1 MNTTIVPAVSPK
13 GSLPVSGSTTETS
26 RSDVDH
32 ATSNFDAGVHALVSI
47 ARHHNIATDPEQL
60 IHAAGLGSA
69 RLGEEDLALAARSLG
84 LKVRAVNVRAERL
97 GRTPCPALGIAV
109 DGSHFILV
117 GADSTQA
124 MVLEPNG
131 TAPHMLEPSAVIER
145 CKGRMLLFTS
155 RASLAGE
162 LARFDFTWFIPA
174 VVKYR
179 RLLLEVVLVSFVLQL
194 FGLVTPL
201 MFQVVMDK
209 VLVNRAF
216 NTLTVVCVALL
227 VCSVFEVFLTGLRNY
242 VFSHTTNRIDV
253 ELGSRLYRHL
263 VALPIKYF
271 TARRVGDTVARVREL
286 ENIRNFLTSQAVTAV
301 IDLFFSFVY
310 LGVMFVY
317 SGWLTLIV
325 IVSLPL
331 YAAVSAGLNPILRQ
345 RLSEKFARGADNQ
358 SFLVESVSSAETVKA
373 MAVEPQFVRRWEDQ
387 LAAYVNAG
395 FRAANVSNLGQQLIQ
410 LIGKLVN
417 LAILFYGAMLVI
429 DGKLSVGQL
438 IAFNMMA
445 QRVAAP
451 VLRLAQLWQDFQQ
464 IGISMLRIGDILN
477 VRTEQAQS
485 RQALPALQGHIEFEN
500 VGFRYQQEGKLILD
514 GVSLKI
520 PAGHVIGI
528 VGRSGSGKST
538 LTKLIQRLYLPEA
551 GRVRV
556 DGIDLALADPAWL
569 RRHIGVV
576 LQENVLFNR
585 SVRANIALADPGT
598 PLSVVI
604 RAATLAGAHEFI
616 SDLPEGYDTIV
627 AEHGANL
634 SGGQRQ
640 RIAIARALVTNPR
653 ILIFDEATSALDF
666 ETEHV
671 IRNNMQAMCQ
681 GRTVIIIAHRLS
693 AVRGAHHI
701 IVMEKGQ
708 IAESGTHAELMG
720 HGGHY
725 AHLASFQH
733 A

>member
-1 MNTTIVPAVSPK
+1 MSAVLHRTTEPAVADPTVSDS
-13 GSLPVSGSTTETS
+13 SLASKKQVPIA
-26 RSDVDH
+26 DP
-32 ATSNFDAGVHALVSI
+32 GVGALVLI
-47 ARHHNIATDPEQL
+47 ARHHNIAADVDQ
-60 IHAAGLGSA
+60 IRHAAAVPSGTLSA
-69 RLGEEDLALAARSLG
+69 EDLALSARALG
-84 LKVRAVNVRAERL
+84 LKVRSVRAKAERL
-97 GRTPCPALGIAV
+97 ASTPCPALALAT
-109 DGSHFILV
+109 DGAHFILV
-117 GADSTQA
+117 GADSDKA
-124 MVLEPNG
+124 MVLEPYG
-131 TAPHMLEPSAVIER
+131 TAPKTIPVGEAISRCDGRLMLFA
-145 CKGRMLLFTS
+145 S

-162 LARFDFTWFIPA
+162 FAIFDFSWFIPA

-179 RLLLEVVLVSFVLQL
+179 RLLLEVVFVSFVLQL
-194 FGLVTPL
+194 FGLVAPL

-227 VCSVFEVFLTGLRNY
+227 VCSIFEVLLTGLRNY

-286 ENIRNFLTSQAVTAV
+286 ESIRNFLTSQAVTAV
-301 IDLFFSFVY
+301 IDLFFSFVF
-310 LGVMFVY
+310 LAVMFVY
-317 SGWLTLIV
+317 SSWLTLIV
-325 IVSLPL
+325 VVSLPL
-331 YAAVSAGLNPILRQ
+331 YAAISAGLNPILRR
-345 RLSEKFARGADNQ
+345 RLNEKFSRGADNQ
-358 SFLVESVSSAETVKA
+358 SFLVESVSAAETVKA
-373 MAVEPQFVRRWEDQ
+373 MAIEPQFIRRWDNQ
-387 LAAYVNAG
+387 LAAYVSAG
-395 FRAANVSNLGQQLIQ
+395 FRVGNVSNLGQQLIQ
-410 LIGKLVN
+410 LVGKFVN
-417 LAILFYGAMLVI
+417 LAILYFGAMLVI
-429 DGKLSVGQL
+429 EGKLSVGQL

-464 IGISMLRIGDILN
+464 VGISMLRLGDILN
-477 VRTEQAQS
+477 IRTEQPVS
-485 RQALPALQGHIEFEN
+485 RQVLPTLQGHIAFEDVN
-500 VGFRYQQEGKLILD
+500 FRYRTEGPLVLD
-514 GVSLKI
+514 GISLSI
-520 PAGHVIGI
+520 RAGQVIGI

-538 LTKLIQRLYLPEA
+538 LTKLIQRLYLPES

-569 RRHIGVV
+569 RRNIGVV

-585 SVRANIALADPGT
+585 SIRENIAVADPGT
-598 PLSVVI
+598 PLPAVMQ
-604 RAATLAGAHEFI
+604 AAALAGAHDFI
-616 SDLPEGYDTIV
+616 SELPEGYDTLV
-627 AEHGANL
+627 SEHGANL

-671 IRNNMQAMCQ
+671 IRNNMQAMCR

-693 AVRGAHHI
+693 AVRGANHI
-701 IVMEKGQ
+701 IVMDKGRIVEHGDHEQ
-708 IAESGTHAELMG
+708 LMARS
-720 HGGHY
+720 GHY